1 MNVKAAAGALVV
13 LVSAAT
19 LAGTASPGRSTAPVT
34 LKIAIRDGDF
44 GGDPAAGDFVS
55 RVQRLSHGALQLEV
69 ESYWGSG
76 AHDAEQQ
83 LVRAV
88 STGKVDLGIVGTR
101 AMDELGVRSFQ
112 ALTAP
117 LLVDSYPLERAVIA
131 SPIPGRMLAGLAP
144 LKLTGLGVL
153 GEGLRK
159 PVAVKAPLLG
169 PDSWRGVTFAAFRSR
184 AAAATVR
191 ALGARASDVWGDAL
205 STALTNGR
213 VQGAENDLITYYTND
228 RQAQAP
234 YVTANVNLWPRTE
247 VVFANAASLGKL
259 TSEQQ
264 GWLRA
269 AAAGA
274 AAASTERWD
283 HDGQLAAELCKAGAH
298 LVNASPADLAA
309 LRTSL
314 APVYASL
321 GRDPQTRAFLARIE
335 AMKRGV
341 HTRPLA
347 FPAGCS
353 ASPASL
359 NGTYRVSWTEQ
370 ELAARGVPSGTAHGD
385 FGFAHGKAIAMTMTL
400 RDGTFRIQSPGA
412 PWSPCPGTYSVAGR
426 SVSMDEQPPRCGG
439 NVAATWSLAA
449 GQLRLKVSRAS
460 REDAVVFGGK
470 PWQKIG

>member
-1 MNVKAAAGALVV
+1 HLGLAVHDRLQAGESRGGRGCGRRRLASPRRPRAGGEREGRRRLAPRAGRARDADRDHEGELGPADPRRLPAPRGRLRRRVRPLLQVSASTGAPAAKSGGRADSLRAFPPEDDSKGQSRVEGGSMNVKAAAGALVV

-347 FPAGCS
+347 FPA
-353 ASPASL
+353 
-359 NGTYRVSWTEQ
+359 
-370 ELAARGVPSGTAHGD
+370 
-385 FGFAHGKAIAMTMTL
+385 
-400 RDGTFRIQSPGA
+400 
-412 PWSPCPGTYSVAGR
+412 
-426 SVSMDEQPPRCGG
+426 
-439 NVAATWSLAA
+439 
-449 GQLRLKVSRAS
+449 
-460 REDAVVFGGK
+460 
-470 PWQKIG
+470 